1 MKFIQDIK
9 FYLVLTMLF
18 AISMGILLQKS
29 IHRENKLKTELS
41 RTKQE
46 MDSLQTYL
54 FLFET
59 EYNRFAIAY
68 DMFYERNPKAAEEF
82 DHILSNE
89 TE

>member
-1 MKFIQDIK
+1 MKVIQDIK
-9 FYLVLTMLF
+9 FYLVLTILV
-18 AISMGILLQKS
+18 AIFMGILFQKS
-29 IHRENKLKTELS
+29 IVRENKLKTELLK
-41 RTKQE
+41 TKQE

-59 EYNRFAIAY
+59 EYNRFAMAY

-89 TE
+89 AE

>member
-9 FYLVLTMLF
+9 FYLVLTILV
-18 AISMGILLQKS
+18 AIFMGILFQKS
-29 IHRENKLKTELS
+29 IVRENKLKTELS

-59 EYNRFAIAY
+59 EYNRFAMAY

>member
-59 EYNRFAIAY
+59 EYNRFAMAY

>member
-1 MKFIQDIK
+1 
-9 FYLVLTMLF
+9 
-18 AISMGILLQKS
+18 
-29 IHRENKLKTELS
+29 
-41 RTKQE
+41 

-59 EYNRFAIAY
+59 EYNRFAMAY